1 MAWGCRVGVQER
13 ASCPSSSGVTPHGCQ
28 TRVLRNEQDRTDN
41 HGKRCRP
48 HRKCNVNPGS
58 FPVKEKQAAS
68 LPPSVEIRHAASHAS
83 WVLRLDG
90 LRLQQ
95 AAPCLASYASLVFQ
109 PLSLLT
115 KEADEQNP
123 ELSSTNRTTK
133 PHRPFRVCAQR
144 PQQLGPPSGVG
155 LAPTS
160 SLLYPIKEII
170 TLLLSRKQPGP
181 TVLLTGCR
189 RPNPKNCHFP
199 GISSGNKPL
208 QGSTGNQGDSHKQ
221 CRTNTIRT

>member
-115 KEADEQNP
+115 KKLMNRTQNSVP
-123 ELSSTNRTTK
+123 LTEPPSHTGLLGSEPKGLSS
-133 PHRPFRVCAQR
+133 
-144 PQQLGPPSGVG
+144 LGHPRGWAWPPPPACF
-155 LAPTS
+155 AP
-160 SLLYPIKEII
+160 
-170 TLLLSRKQPGP
+170 
-181 TVLLTGCR
+181 
-189 RPNPKNCHFP
+189 
-199 GISSGNKPL
+199 
-208 QGSTGNQGDSHKQ
+208 
-221 CRTNTIRT
+221 